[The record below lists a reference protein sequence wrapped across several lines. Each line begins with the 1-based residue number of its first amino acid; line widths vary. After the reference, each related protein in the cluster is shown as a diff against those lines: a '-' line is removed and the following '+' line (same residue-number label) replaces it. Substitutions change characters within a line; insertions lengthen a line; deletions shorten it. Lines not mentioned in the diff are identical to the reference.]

1 MRRIIFLWVLLPLII
16 GACGGGEEPT
26 ATVVNR
32 LPNTVTSVPTFV
44 PSNAT
49 ATSAVLFST
58 TPTVQ
63 FFVPTATTAGV
74 GPAVPQVTNCTIP
87 AGWQA
92 YQIRAGDTL
101 NVLAASAGTT
111 VEVIQSGNCLTNAD
125 IIYVDQLIYLPSL
138 PAFVPTIQVTTPASN
153 CAVPSGWYA
162 YTVAAGDTLGII
174 AVTIGSTITEIQNG
188 NCLTNADIIYVGQ
201 VLYLPRLPNVVVNT
215 TFPTPTTSVQTQ
227 VPVATSSLPVFTQL
241 LRITPTQLRSDG
253 ASITTTRQIVLDVGV
268 VNNAT
273 SVQYLAGTSATDQ
286 NPVVVHIDNNPSDG
300 TTANYTMA
308 DFDDELFFI
317 VIAQNANGTAY
328 SNIVHL
334 VYDPSFGVIPSATP
348 EPSSNSAPSVQPT
361 LGFANN
367 IYTLETGSSVTVS
380 WQDAPTD
387 ASQVI
392 FYYLKSGS
400 SDFQI
405 LGTDASPSNGA
416 IIGWVVQSGLQGQ
429 IFARATY
436 PSGQVVDSQRINIIS
451 Q

>member
-1 MRRIIFLWVLLPLII
+1 MRRIIFLLVLLPLII
-16 GACGGGEEPT
+16 GACGGGSDPT

-32 LPNTVTSVPTFV
+32 LPATVTVPPTFV

-49 ATSAVLFST
+49 ATSSVLFGA

-63 FFVPTATTAGV
+63 FFVPTATTVGV
-74 GPAVPQVTNCTIP
+74 GPAVPQAGSCAVPI
-87 AGWQA
+87 GWQA

-111 VEVIQSGNCLTNAD
+111 VDVIQSGNCLTNAD

-138 PAFVPTIQVTTPASN
+138 PAFVPTIQATTAIST

-162 YTVAAGDTLGII
+162 YNVAAGDTLGII

-201 VLYLPRLPNVVVNT
+201 VLYLPRLPNVVIST
-215 TFPTPTTSVQTQ
+215 TFPTATSAQTQ

-241 LRITPTQLRSDG
+241 LRVTPTQLRNDG
-253 ASITTTRQIVLDVGV
+253 ASVTTTRQIILDVGV

-286 NPVVVHIDNNPSDG
+286 NPVVVHIDSNPSDG
-300 TTANYTMA
+300 TAANYTMA

-317 VIAQNANGTAY
+317 VIAQNANGSAY

-334 VYDPSFGVIPSATP
+334 VYDSSFGVIPSATP
-348 EPSSNSAPSVQPT
+348 EPSASSAPSVQPT
-361 LGFANN
+361 LGFASN

-392 FYYLKSGS
+392 FYYLTSGS

-405 LGTDASPSNGA
+405 IGTDASPGNGA
-416 IIGWVVQSGLQGQ
+416 IIGWVVQAGLQGQ

-436 PSGQVVDSQRINIIS
+436 PSGQVVDSLRINVVS